1 MAGRGASCTG
11 PPSEASVSSAARRVQ
26 TRITGDRGVA
36 AELAALGIRV
46 LEVLPGPIA
55 TDMLAGSERTPEA
68 CAFPE
73 YRPLAEALHAGRT
86 ALGGADAAGAE
97 TRMSAFVAGLV
108 GRPKG

>member
-1 MAGRGASCTG
+1 M
-11 PPSEASVSSAARRVQ
+11 
-26 TRITGDRGVA
+26 
-36 AELAALGIRV
+36 

-68 CAFPE
+68 CAFPD

-86 ALGGADAAGAE
+86 ALAGADAAGAE